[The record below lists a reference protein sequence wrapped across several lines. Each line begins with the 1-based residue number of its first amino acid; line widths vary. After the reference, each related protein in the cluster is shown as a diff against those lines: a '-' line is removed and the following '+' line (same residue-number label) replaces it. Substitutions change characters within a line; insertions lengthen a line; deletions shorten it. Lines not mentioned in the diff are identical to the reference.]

1 YVSTVTETTNRE
13 PHTMIMNMI
22 RDRKR
27 LSHLF
32 TLFAGVLLLLAAC
45 GEGAAT
51 PTAVVEGPEDAVQP
65 TEAIEATDTVEPTEP
80 APSATPEPEE
90 TEAATEEPATA
101 TAEATEPAEE
111 PTAEADD
118 PTPEGRE
125 WAVDLELVADGFTAP
140 LAIVPVDDGSGRHLV
155 MDQTGLIYVLDEEG
169 QVLDTPFLDVR
180 ERLVTL
186 DEGYDE
192 RGLLGL
198 ALHPQ
203 YAENGRFFVYYSA
216 PLRDE
221 APQEWNHTSHVSEFQ
236 VSADDENVADPGSER
251 ILMQIDQPQGN
262 HDGGQI
268 AFGPDGYLYIPLGDG
283 GGANDTGEGHVED
296 WYEFND
302 GGNAQAPENLLG
314 SILRI
319 DVDDEGE
326 EGQPYA
332 IPQDNPFVEDE
343 EVLDETWA
351 YGFRNPFGISFDMEG
366 DNELFVGDAGQD
378 RWEEVSIVEAG
389 GNYGWNVKEG
399 THCFDAANPGQD
411 LEECPG
417 ETPDG
422 QPLIDP
428 VIEYLNGNQEGGLG
442 LVVIGGNVYRGSAL
456 PNFVGNYFFGDWST
470 SFGEPDGTLLLAL
483 PPDTDDEQAQG
494 ETWPIQEVTI
504 ANAGDGRLNEYLL
517 SFGQDLD
524 GELFLLTSETPG
536 PTGDTGKVYKI
547 VHRGVA
553 PDLD

>member
-1 YVSTVTETTNRE
+1 
-13 PHTMIMNMI
+13 MIMNMI

-51 PTAVVEGPEDAVQP
+51 PTTVVEGPQDAVQP

-118 PTPEGRE
+118 PTPEDRE

-351 YGFRNPFGISFDMEG
+351 YGFRNPFRISFDMEG

-422 QPLIDP
+422 EPLIDP

-483 PPDTDDEQAQG
+483 PQDTDDEQAQG

-517 SFGQDLD
+517 AFGQDLD

-547 VHRGVA
+547 VHRGAA